1 MMTSGGGVHYK
12 GSVDC
17 AVPDPRERGLCLLL
31 QGCWCQHPPWY
42 RRCWC
47 PCWFRQGQGLL
58 QCLPL
63 RQLSFS
69 QTQPQQQQ
77 QQLLPFSNSNS
88 MRQNLSF
95 LCSFVS
101 LFLPFFVF
109 FLSAHAFS
117 DCACG
122 LLTG

>member
-17 AVPDPRERGLCLLL
+17 AVPDPQERGLCLLL

-58 QCLPL
+58 H
-63 RQLSFS
+63 
-69 QTQPQQQQ
+69 
-77 QQLLPFSNSNS
+77 FSNSNS

-109 FLSAHAFS
+109 FLSAHALSVSCFMV
-117 DCACG
+117 CALILESTSMN
-122 LLTG
+122 LL